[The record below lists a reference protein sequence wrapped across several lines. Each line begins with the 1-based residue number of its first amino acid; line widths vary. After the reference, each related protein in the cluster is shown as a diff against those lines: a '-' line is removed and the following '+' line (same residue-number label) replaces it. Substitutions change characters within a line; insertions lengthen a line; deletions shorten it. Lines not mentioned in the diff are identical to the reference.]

1 MRESAR
7 KSVLALSFAA
17 MAATAW
23 GASPAVMARLS
34 TAGTVWTNQVAL
46 PSGST
51 IRPGDRI
58 VTGPSASASIS
69 SPETGRMEV
78 RRDSE
83 VTFRRDGLLLHQGVV
98 STQGASIATANYRV
112 EVPAGAGE
120 NPLIVVAKRD
130 GQLLVAAHRGNAL
143 VTAPGLAPV
152 LIPAGNFAVAAVS
165 APGGN
170 QNSQPGARGATAND
184 EEDNKK
190 KKITRR
196 REERAPLQ
204 RARAARPRPAA
215 GRSAR
220 LATRPVSLWFPPS
233 EPPPSAEPW
242 RDSPSPV
249 PRQARPSNH
258 RLDDRMMRF
267 PRPASC
273 ARPPASR
280 AGRSPA
286 LPN

>member
-7 KSVLALSFAA
+7 KSVFALSFAVI
-17 MAATAW
+17 AATAW
-23 GASPAVMARLS
+23 AASPTVTARLS
-34 TAGTVWTNQVAL
+34 TAGTVWTNEVAL

-51 IRPGDRI
+51 IRPGDHI
-58 VTGPSASASIS
+58 VTGPNASASIA

-130 GQLLVAAHRGNAL
+130 GQFLVAAHRGNAL

-152 LIPAGNFAVAAVS
+152 LIPAGHFAVSAAS

-170 QNSQPGARGATAND
+170 QNSRPGARGASAKD
-184 EEDNKK
+184 EKEKK
-190 KKITRR
+190 KKK
-196 REERAPLQ
+196 RAG
-204 RARAARPRPAA
+204 AAPAGSIGKAASSDWTIGSLSHKTSVALVA
-215 GRSAR
+215 GLGAAAVGGTVAGFALTGS
-220 LATRPVSLWFPPS
+220 
-233 EPPPSAEPW
+233 
-242 RDSPSPV
+242 SPSPT
-249 PRQARPSNH
+249 R
-258 RLDDRMMRF
+258 
-267 PRPASC
+267 
-273 ARPPASR
+273 
-280 AGRSPA
+280 
-286 LPN
+286 